1 MLQPVPDRGGQSRPK
16 YLIARDALTNIVE
29 HTAAWKKQHPKANLQ
44 IAIYNFSSS
53 VAEVLPM
60 GEFEQSKATAALERI
75 PRPNGG
81 TAIGRALEAGFK
93 ALYRSGCVRK
103 FVVCVTD
110 GENTS
115 GPAPDWIARH
125 LHAQTGGEVELQF
138 VAFDTS
144 ASQFKFLKDVNGHVV
159 EASDGAKLHE
169 ELRKIYQER
178 ILVEK
183 EEPSS

>member
-1 MLQPVPDRGGQSRPK
+1 
-16 YLIARDALTNIVE
+16 
-29 HTAAWKKQHPKANLQ
+29 
-44 IAIYNFSSS
+44 
-53 VAEVLPM
+53 
-60 GEFEQSKATAALERI
+60 
-75 PRPNGG
+75 
-81 TAIGRALEAGFK
+81 
-93 ALYRSGCVRK
+93 
-103 FVVCVTD
+103 
-110 GENTS
+110 
-115 GPAPDWIARH
+115 
-125 LHAQTGGEVELQF
+125 